1 METPTPN
8 TVYCV
13 FISKYVKIE
22 ELYWTLAGLWPRTCS
37 VLGGRGGKT
46 NARYESIKTRLNWPW
61 ARLGEALTTH
71 LRLRPGWRDNTKLI
85 TSWGCSTNSLFCRNL
100 NSNTQIHL
108 FLYSYTNKDPVFA
121 ELHLHRV
128 IEAAADCLSFPN
140 DQDFSW
146 IFVTDVNRQNSYN
159 IYATKL
165 FPEII
170 LVNFNLKT
178 LSLEELETNLREV
191 LSFAFTE

>member
-121 ELHLHRV
+121 ELHLCTASSRPPPTAWVSRIIRIFPENLWLTWTGKTV
-128 IEAAADCLSFPN
+128 I
-140 DQDFSW
+140 
-146 IFVTDVNRQNSYN
+146 
-159 IYATKL
+159 IYTQRNYFRKL
-165 FPEII
+165 FWLISI
-170 LVNFNLKT
+170 
-178 LSLEELETNLREV
+178 
-191 LSFAFTE
+191 